1 MGNPIKYSD
10 LISPDNSITD
20 LIKQLDGLSA
30 TYAKTLENIKAE
42 ALELA
47 AILKGAPGGGKP
59 DDGAVA
65 AAKRLAKAQREL
77 KFAES
82 ENAKKLAELKQ
93 ATKEQNDI
101 NKLMVKIN
109 RSAEGSYDRLSA
121 QYSLNKIRLNNMT
134 QEERDA
140 AEASE
145 GLVTKTRELYEEM
158 KRLQEETGKHQLN
171 VGNYADALRGAA
183 NGMEVVSGAAGDYES
198 RMLSAVGMNNQFGQS
213 LLSLGKGGE
222 EGKKAFTAIADGA
235 KAMGKT
241 LLSLMANPVFLAV
254 AGVAAAGAAFKWW
267 YDYNAGLVEAT
278 RLTQQFTGKSGEDL
292 KMYRSEVQAVSDFY
306 GKDFRD
312 TLMAA
317 NTLSKQF
324 GITSEEAMTLVKDG
338 LAYGG
343 DVNGDFLDTLKEYP
357 AYFKEAGISA
367 EGFVAITTQAAKE
380 GVFSDKGVD
389 AIKEANLR
397 LREMAAS
404 TASALDG
411 IGISSEQVQRDL
423 QAGTKTTFEVMQ
435 EVSAR
440 LAELPDN
447 AQSVGTAIADIFGG
461 PGEDAGLQYLRTL
474 KDISTEMDD
483 VKAKAGDLARFEEEQ
498 VESQIEL
505 EQALSG
511 LFDAT
516 GGTFEEMTAKA
527 KTFVNRGLAAI
538 LNGIA
543 GIINYVIDLYNNSKA
558 VRIIW
563 FAVSASFKNGI
574 NAIGGAFS
582 MLVDMLKGVGN
593 MVKGVF
599 TLEWDSFTKGYE
611 QFTKAFPKMVKEQM
625 AKSKENYEEGIK
637 DINKSIPPIKVPVT
651 AEDVKEGQ
659 NAGQPATPAAKAVSA
674 AAKGGSNAAAKDA
687 EKEMEDAYKKNMDA
701 KRKLE
706 DALLSMEADGWEKRR
721 KQTEYQYGRQI
732 EDLQRTL
739 DKEKGLTSTERQ
751 SLTVQTLALE
761 EQRGKALEKIEE
773 ERQEQELATLKE
785 GIDLRLSAVKEGS
798 VEELKLRLELM
809 EAERKAELL
818 ANKKRAE
825 GQQMDEKDINAKYD
839 VERQSLLKGFIPDS
853 AIETAAERRAKELQA
868 ERENLNAILEMVEN
882 GQLEIDAAI
891 VESYKNRLSEID
903 NEAAALVRENVRAVV
918 DDALSMLDG
927 FDIDFSD
934 PIDST
939 KKLTSALLDL
949 QEAFKDFDPS
959 TLEGKKAIIETI
971 SFAFN
976 TLTEAA
982 LQAAQAQLEEARAS
996 AEAAEKKVDS
1006 AQSAL
1011 DAEREARANGYASNV
1026 AAAQRELDLAKKN
1039 QEAALKEQEKAQKRQ
1054 EAIQTVQ
1061 QIGNLV
1067 TATALI
1073 WSQLGFPL
1081 AIPAI
1086 AVMWAS
1092 FAASKIMAAS
1102 LAKKSTGTE
1111 TYGEGTVELLQGGSH
1126 QSGNDVDLGVK
1137 PDGTRRRAEGGEFFA
1152 VINKRNSRRFRRYI
1166 PDVVRSL
1173 NDGSFPEKYLRAYK
1187 AADGMGVLLPQGGSP
1202 DLKALAADVKEIKEQ
1217 NKRRVY
1223 VDGSGNRVETYKNLK
1238 RKIKEA

>member
-20 LIKQLDGLSA
+20 LIKQLDELSDA
-30 TYAKTLENIKAE
+30 YMNTLENIKSEAIALAE
-42 ALELA
+42 S
-47 AILKGAPGGGKP
+47 LKKVSGATEEGRKHTSK
-59 DDGAVA
+59 AVTDA
-65 AAKRLAKAQREL
+65 ERLAKAQREL
-77 KFAES
+77 MFAES
-82 ENAKKLAELKQ
+82 ENAKKLADLRQ

-109 RSAEGSYDRLSA
+109 QSAEGSYNRLSA
-121 QYSLNKIRLNNMT
+121 QYSLNKIYLNNMT

-140 AEASE
+140 AEATE
-145 GLVTKTRELYEEM
+145 GLVTKTKNLYEEM

-171 VGNYADALRGAA
+171 VGNYAE
-183 NGMEVVSGAAGDYES
+183 GMSEAMKDYEGS
-198 RMLSAVGMNNQFGQS
+198 ILGALGMNNQFGQS

-222 EGKKAFTAIADGA
+222 EGKKAFTAVADGA

-254 AGVAAAGAAFKWW
+254 AGLAAAGAAFKWW

-312 TLMAA
+312 TLAAA
-317 NTLSKQF
+317 NTLTKQF

-397 LREMAAS
+397 LREMTAS

-435 EVSAR
+435 EVSAK

-474 KDISTEMDD
+474 KDISTEMDG
-483 VKAKAGDLARFEEEQ
+483 VKGKSSEIEKLNAEQ
-498 VESQIEL
+498 LESQIEL
-505 EQALSG
+505 EKAMAG
-511 LFDAT
+511 LFDMT
-516 GGTFEEMTAKA
+516 GGTFEYMTTKA
-527 KTFVNRGLAAI
+527 KTFVNGGLAAI
-538 LNGIA
+538 MNGIA
-543 GIINYVIDLYNNSKA
+543 KIINYVIDLYNNSKA
-558 VRIIW
+558 VRIMW

-625 AKSKENYEEGIK
+625 AKSKEIYEEGIK
-637 DINKSIPPIKVPVT
+637 GINGSISPIKVPVT
-651 AEDVKEGQ
+651 TEDVKEGQ
-659 NAGQPATPAAKAVSA
+659 QPRHAATPG
-674 AAKGGSNAAAKDA
+674 AKGKEPGKGLPGDGGNGNRENA
-687 EKEMEDAYKKNMDA
+687 EKELENAYKKNMDA

-706 DALLSMEADGWEKRR
+706 DALLSMEAEGWEKRR
-721 KQTEYQYGRQI
+721 KQAEYQYGRQI
-732 EDLQRTL
+732 EDLQRML

-751 SLTVQTLALE
+751 SAAVQILALE
-761 EQRGKALEKIEE
+761 EQRDKALEKIEE
-773 ERQEQELATLKE
+773 ERQAQELATLKE

-798 VEELKLRLELM
+798 VEELKLRLELI

-825 GQQMDEKDINAKYD
+825 AQRMDEKDINAKYD
-839 VERQSLLKGFIPDS
+839 KEKQSLLKDFIPDS

-882 GQLEIDAAI
+882 GQLEVDAAI
-891 VESYKNRLSEID
+891 VESYRNRLSEID
-903 NEAAALVRENVRAVV
+903 SEAAGLVRDNVKAVV
-918 DDALSMLDG
+918 DEALSMLDG

-939 KKLTSALLDL
+939 KKLTSALMDL
-949 QEAFKDFDPS
+949 KDAFKDFDLS
-959 TLEGKKAIIETI
+959 TLEGKKAIIETV
-971 SFAFN
+971 SLGFN
-976 TLTEAA
+976 LLTEAA
-982 LQAAQAQLEEARAS
+982 MQAAQAQLEEAQAS
-996 AEAAEKKVDS
+996 VEAAEKKVDS

-1039 QEAALKEQEKAQKRQ
+1039 QEEALKEQEKAQKRQ

-1067 TATALI
+1067 TATSLI
-1073 WSQLGFPL
+1073 WTQLGFPL

-1173 NDGSFPEKYLRAYK
+1173 NDGSFPEKYLNAYK
-1187 AADGMGVLLPQGGSP
+1187 AANGMTLHLSPGGNP
-1202 DLKALAADVKEIKEQ
+1202 DLRALAADVKEIKEQ

-1223 VDGSGNRVETYKNLK
+1223 VDGRGNRVETYKNLK